1 MIIIIRSAPDLRNAG
16 HTGWLGREGSNLRMA
31 VLSSDIGNR
40 TPKETGVA
48 AKYAQVA
55 V

>member
-1 MIIIIRSAPDLRNAG
+1 MLRMVL
-16 HTGWLGREGSNLRMA
+16 LGLLIPLGVGVLAAMELRLRMA